1 MRKIDMT
8 GQRFGRLTV
17 IGPPHKPVPR
27 RTHWRVR
34 CDCGTEKDADGAHMR
49 GGRIVSCGCYLTE
62 VTNSP
67 DKIAHLRAQAGK
79 STRTHGLSRTP
90 VYAVWKTMRMR
101 CRNPKCED
109 YLHYGGRGIRVCER
123 WDSFENFLADMGER
137 PNGMTLE
144 RINNNGHYEPSNCRW
159 ATWAEQ
165 QRNKRGITS

>member
-1 MRKIDMT
+1 
-8 GQRFGRLTV
+8 
-17 IGPPHKPVPR
+17 
-27 RTHWRVR
+27 
-34 CDCGTEKDADGAHMR
+34 
-49 GGRIVSCGCYLTE
+49 
-62 VTNSP
+62 
-67 DKIAHLRAQAGK
+67 
-79 STRTHGLSRTP
+79 
-90 VYAVWKTMRMR
+90 MRMR